1 MYGCPVPNKELIKFL
16 ASNHGEEITDENE
29 EELKLVQCIGGGATN
44 GLTEDGIIIIAGKA
58 TSIAK
63 LKYESDVLIGIPK
76 DFKTKNADET
86 TIEINEIGRRKLME
100 V

>member
-1 MYGCPVPNKELIKFL
+1 M
-16 ASNHGEEITDENE
+16 
-29 EELKLVQCIGGGATN
+29 VQCIGGGATN

-76 DFKTKNADET
+76 DFKTKNADELMKL
-86 TIEINEIGRRKLME
+86 EEEKLME